1 MINNNGFSLNETL
14 TNQDIYLTFTPLSS
28 VYYFEYTVY
37 KDGDIYIKGI
47 GSNAPIG
54 FSFTDTGTYTVE
66 VIVADSNVIGYNTFT
81 SPEYV
86 IDKENPVINV
96 AKNNIVI
103 EKGSTLNTLSSV
115 TVTDNYDGDLNSQV
129 TTNYDELDFA
139 TIGEKKLVYSVSDK
153 AGNNTSKTIYVNVV
167 NTVEPYVVLVQC
179 EIVIGLIIF
188 IISILK
194 YRHSVK
200 IENRIA
206 KFSIESLEDDQISL
220 FDKLS
225 LLLTKY
231 IKKGSS
237 LFNKSAFLKNYSK
250 QFEKYTSLY
259 NSELTSM
266 DLVSIKITFG
276 LVFVLVCILSLA
288 IKSRVLPLYEWIIPF
303 LAGIFILDIFY
314 IIKYKFYRS
323 KIENDL
329 LQAIIIMNNAFK
341 SGRSISQAIDLVTT
355 ELEGPIAKEFK
366 KIYVELSFGLDLNT
380 VFKRFADRV
389 DVEEASYLTASLTIL
404 NKTGGNIVKVFD
416 AIEKSL
422 FSKKKL
428 KLELNAL
435 TSSSKVIKNILS
447 IVPLIFF
454 LLISFID
461 SNYFTVFFNTQ
472 IGIILF
478 FLILILY
485 VSYILVVNKIMKV
498 RM

>member
-1 MINNNGFSLNETL
+1 MINNNGFSLYGAL
-14 TNQDIYLTFTPLSS
+14 TNQDINLTFTPPKNVCS
-28 VYYFEYTVY
+28 FEYTVY
-37 KDGDIYIKGI
+37 KDGEIYINGL
-47 GSNAPIG
+47 GSTSPIG
-54 FSFTDTGTYTVE
+54 FSFTATGTYNI
-66 VIVADSNVIGYNTFT
+66 IVTMKDMTGYNTVT
-81 SPEYV
+81 SPQYIV
-86 IDKENPVINV
+86 DKESPIITVT
-96 AKNNIVI
+96 KDNILLK
-103 EKGSTLNTLSSV
+103 EGKSLNALSNV
-115 TVTDNYDGDLNSQV
+115 TVTDNYDKDLNKQV
-129 TTNYDELDFA
+129 ITNYDELDFA
-139 TIGEKKLVYSVSDK
+139 TIGEKKLVYSVSDQ

-167 NTVEPYVVLVQC
+167 SGVDPYLVFIQC
-179 EIVIGLIIF
+179 GIVIGLLIF
-188 IISILK
+188 IIAVLK

-206 KFSIESLEDDQISL
+206 KFSVESLEDDQISL

-225 LLLTKY
+225 LILIKY
-231 IKKGSS
+231 IKRESN
-237 LFNKSAFLKNYSK
+237 LLNKSAFLKRYARH
-250 QFEKYTSLY
+250 FEKYTSIY

-276 LVFVLVCILSLA
+276 LIFVLVCILSLA
-288 IKSRVLPLYEWIIPF
+288 IKSRVLPVYEWIIPF
-303 LAGIFILDIFY
+303 FAGVFIVDIYY
-314 IIKYKFYRS
+314 IIKYKFYRN

-341 SGRSISQAIDLVTT
+341 SGRSISQSIDLVTT
-355 ELEGPIAKEFK
+355 ELDGPIAKEFK

-389 DVEEASYLTASLTIL
+389 NVEEASYLTASLTIL

-478 FLILILY
+478 ILILILY